1 MVQKIKTIARTQAAK
16 SPRAA
21 SESRKR
27 PAGKADLPASLP
39 VKPAS
44 PSMVLSLARQLQSWS
59 GSILGGM
66 GTATDV
72 ALTLAQSQNLKPGP
86 KAAVDKAAA
95 LLRDLRQA
103 AGLTIDDLGEALD
116 LEDPSFL
123 KLVEKGSV
131 GLPFDLILRLAA
143 VLGRNDPVGFVLQMT
158 RSYNPKT
165 WKTLEALGIGKLLVQ
180 AGREREFA
188 NIYRSNDAARS
199 LSDADFAA
207 ALGFADAAF
216 KTAIAFQGKH
226 GRGAKHK
233 DDHEAGTENTKSK
246 PVKTHS

>member
-1 MVQKIKTIARTQAAK
+1 MVQTVRRSSKGRPEKAVAQTAK
-16 SPRAA
+16 NSVP
-21 SESRKR
+21 
-27 PAGKADLPASLP
+27 PASA
-39 VKPAS
+39 KPPSA
-44 PSMVLSLARQLQSWS
+44 SMVLSLAKQLQAWT

-72 ALTLAQSQNLKPGP
+72 AITLAQSRAQKPGP

-103 AGLTIDDLGEALD
+103 AGLTVDDLGRALE
-116 LEDPSFL
+116 LEDPSFMG
-123 KLVEKGSV
+123 LVESGKV

-143 VLGRNDPVGFVLQMT
+143 VLGRNDPVGFILQMT

-165 WKTLEALGIGKLLVQ
+165 WNTLEALGVGKLLVQ

-188 NIYRSNDAARS
+188 NIYRSNDAARA
-199 LSDADFAA
+199 LSDKDFAA

-216 KTAIAFQGKH
+216 KAALEFQARHARVRKPKEESADAVPAP
-226 GRGAKHK
+226 RG
-233 DDHEAGTENTKSK
+233 KSK
-246 PVKTHS
+246 